1 MEAAAGNK
9 GRPDGPLR
17 DAEEP
22 VPVPSPR
29 TRVSGRGF
37 LVSVL
42 IAVGIVFL
50 LLRLTDVSPS
60 LLLKTLRGVSPVAL
74 ALGFMLHLFT
84 YLLRSFRFRLLIH
97 SARPS
102 PGSLFQI
109 VTVHNLMN
117 HVLPFRAGEL
127 SFVYLVRSL
136 HRVPV
141 AEGLGTLAIC
151 RIMDLMAFA
160 LFYPVAIILLYHQGF
175 AFPSY
180 VWIVLWAVVPLFFF
194 LAAVLVLLALR
205 GKALVRHL
213 RRFLDRTPVSV
224 SGLVGRTLDKLEE
237 AAYSF
242 EHLGTRKVYLGA
254 FLLSLGILAVIY
266 LAVYVLL
273 AGMGYPM
280 QILLVVFCS
289 TLATLGFLLPLY
301 SFGGFGTLEAGW
313 TLGCVMAGFSKEMG
327 MASGFSFHIIV
338 LGYVSLM
345 GLYGLARIGKA
356 GWAWKRPETGSAGRE
371 ASTDA

>member
-1 MEAAAGNK
+1 MEAAAGNR
-9 GRPDGPLR
+9 GHPDDTPRDVEGPA
-17 DAEEP
+17 DG
-22 VPVPSPR
+22 PSPR
-29 TRVSGRGF
+29 RRVTGGGV

-42 IAVGIVFL
+42 VAVVIVFL

-74 ALGFMLHLFT
+74 ALGLVLHMFT

-102 PGSLFQI
+102 TGSLFRI

-117 HVLPFRAGEL
+117 HILPFRAGEL
-127 SFVYLVRSL
+127 SFVYLARSL

-141 AEGLGTLAIC
+141 AEGFGTLVIC

-160 LFYPVAIILLYHQGF
+160 LFYPVAIILLYLRGF

-180 VWIVLWAVVPLFFF
+180 VWIVLWAVVPLFFV
-194 LAAVLVLLALR
+194 LAAVLVVLALR
-205 GKALVRHL
+205 GQALVRFA
-213 RRFLDRTPVSV
+213 RR
-224 SGLVGRTLDKLEE
+224 LVGTGTASGRPLAGRVLDKLEE
-237 AAYSF
+237 AASSF
-242 EHLGTRKVYLGA
+242 EHLGTRKVYVGA
-254 FLLSLGILAVIY
+254 FLLSLAILGVIY
-266 LAVYVLL
+266 LVVYILL

-280 QILLVVFCS
+280 QMLLVIFCS
-289 TLATLGFLLPLY
+289 TLASLGLLLPLY

-313 TLGCVMAGFSKEMG
+313 TVGCVMAGFSKEMG
-327 MASGFSFHIIV
+327 MASGLSFHIIV

-345 GLYGLARIGKA
+345 GLYGLARIGRA
-356 GWAWKRPETGSAGRE
+356 GWAWNRPEA
-371 ASTDA
+371 D